1 MKSMKKKL
9 LKNTFIL
16 AALSTTIFLGEAK
29 ANFRLMNEANENQLS
44 SNLVLDKN
52 IDLEVNKINFSE
64 EISYRNQP
72 NDYVSDKTLKILG
85 FLGGGPLGIIVSPK
99 VYYFFDGNLVIWVI
113 IGSFFGSFLW
123 YAQGALVMFAIALIG
138 KVFEFIFKRED

>member
-1 MKSMKKKL
+1 M
-9 LKNTFIL
+9 
-16 AALSTTIFLGEAK
+16 STTIFLGEAK
-29 ANFRLMNEANENQLS
+29 ANFRLMDEANENQLS

-113 IGSFFGSFLW
+113 IGSVFGSFLW
-123 YAQGALVMFAIALIG
+123 SAQGALLFFVIALIYKVIALIY
-138 KVFEFIFKRED
+138 KVFDLFV

>member
-1 MKSMKKKL
+1 MKKKL
-9 LKNTFIL
+9 LKKTFIL
-16 AALSTTIFLGEAK
+16 AALSTTILLVEAK
-29 ANFRLMNEANENQLS
+29 ANLRLMNEANEHQS
-44 SNLVLDKN
+44 SGNLVLDKN

-72 NDYVSDKTLKILG
+72 NDYVSNKTLKILG

-99 VYYFFDGNLVIWVI
+99 VYYFFDGNLIIWVI
-113 IGSFFGSFLW
+113 IGSFFGTFLW
-123 YAQGALVMFAIALIG
+123 YAQSALVVFVIALIA

>member
-1 MKSMKKKL
+1 MKKKL

-16 AALSTTIFLGEAK
+16 AALSTTIFFGEAK
-29 ANFRLMNEANENQLS
+29 ANLRLMGEDNEHQSS

-52 IDLEVNKINFSE
+52 IDLEINNPNLSD
-64 EISYRNQP
+64 EISYRNEP
-72 NDYVSDKTLKILG
+72 NDYVSNKTLKILG
-85 FLGGGPLGIIVSPK
+85 FLGGGPLGTIVSPK

-113 IGSFFGSFLW
+113 IGSIFGSFLW
-123 YAQGALVMFAIALIG
+123 YAQGALVMFVIALIA

>member
-1 MKSMKKKL
+1 MD
-9 LKNTFIL
+9 
-16 AALSTTIFLGEAK
+16 
-29 ANFRLMNEANENQLS
+29 EANEKQLS